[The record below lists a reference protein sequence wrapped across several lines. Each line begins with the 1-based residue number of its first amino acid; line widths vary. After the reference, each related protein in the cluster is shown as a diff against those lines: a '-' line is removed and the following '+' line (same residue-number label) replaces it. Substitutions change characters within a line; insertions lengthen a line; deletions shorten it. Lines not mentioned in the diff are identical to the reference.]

1 MINFNYMMVHALCQ
15 IFRII
20 LSMSSKTGGIFSDNP
35 PIKIYVSKIEN
46 RITFRITSRAF
57 LEITSRTFLEI
68 TWKH

>member
-1 MINFNYMMVHALCQ
+1 
-15 IFRII
+15 
-20 LSMSSKTGGIFSDNP
+20 MSSKTGGIFSDNP